1 MMRIEFL
8 EAAEID
14 LAETFA
20 YYNVTQANL
29 GYEFLDEFKRTL
41 IRIMDFPDAWPAISK
56 RTRRCQTNRF
66 PYGVIY
72 RSSAE
77 VLLVIAVM
85 HLHSEPEKWKKRIK
99 PG

>member
-14 LAETFA
+14 LAETVA
-20 YYNVTQANL
+20 YYNMTQDNL

-41 IRIMDFPDAWPAISK
+41 IRIIDFPDAWPTVSK

-72 RSSAE
+72 RSNAP
-77 VLLVIAVM
+77 IF
-85 HLHSEPEKWKKRIK
+85 RT
-99 PG
+99 

>member
-1 MMRIEFL
+1 MRIEFL

-14 LAETFA
+14 LAETVA
-20 YYNVTQANL
+20 YYNMTQDNL

-41 IRIMDFPDAWPAISK
+41 IRIIDFPDAWSPVSK

-72 RSSAE
+72 RSNAE

-99 PG
+99 LG